1 MPMGIINTTIA
12 NLIPVIPKSMVGHFA
27 KKYIAGEGLQEAADA
42 IVKLNEKGYLCT
54 LNILGEHLTAIEE
67 SAEFVTGYK
76 DALSMII
83 EKNLNANISIK
94 LSQVGMGIDD
104 EVCLRN
110 IRELLKLATEAN
122 NFVRIDMEESTYT
135 TKTLKIHSELL
146 SLKQNVG
153 TVIQAYLRRSEVDV
167 TELSRIKANI
177 RLCKGIYIESKEIAF
192 KDKDMIRKNFV
203 RLIDILLRGGSYVG
217 IATHDEQIVYEAYR
231 IIDELGLGKE
241 QYEFQMIYG
250 VREQL
255 RKSILDEGH
264 RVRVYVPYGK
274 AWYAY
279 STRRLKENPE
289 IAGYIIKNIFS
300 FNSSK

>member
-1 MPMGIINTTIA
+1 MGIINTVIA
-12 NLIPVIPKSMVGHFA
+12 NLVPFIPKSLVGHFA
-27 KKYIAGEGLQEAADA
+27 KKYIAGESLQEAADA
-42 IVKLNEKGYLCT
+42 VKKLNSEGFLCT
-54 LNILGEHLTAIEE
+54 LNILGEHLTDIKD
-67 SAEFVTGYK
+67 SAEFIKGYQ

-83 EKNLNANISIK
+83 EKDLKSNISIK

-110 IRELLKLATEAN
+110 IKGLLKLATEAD

-135 TKTLKIHSELL
+135 TKTLEIHSELL
-146 SLKQNVG
+146 SLKQSVG
-153 TVIQAYLRRSEVDV
+153 TVIQAYLRRSEADV
-167 TELSRIKANI
+167 IELSKIGSNI
-177 RLCKGIYIESKEIAF
+177 RLCKGIYIESEKIAF

-203 RLIDILLRGGSYVG
+203 RLLDILLRGGSYVG
-217 IATHDEQIVYEAYR
+217 IATHDEHIVYEAYR
-231 IIDELGLGKE
+231 IIDDLGLGRE
-241 QYEFQMIYG
+241 EYEFQMIYG

-255 RKSILDEGH
+255 RKKILDDGH
-264 RVRVYVPYGK
+264 RVRVYVPYGE